1 MIFVLLFASGS
12 ILEEFS
18 EKVKEY
24 MRENMSTSAAKK
36 KKKKK
41 DKKKE
46 TEDQPSSST
55 HSSRKGSM
63 FDKLDR
69 PRSTAHKKA
78 AAVPGE
84 AEDQPPLPLRRATRS
99 TTQSSAQPATRVP
112 SSDAATAN
120 VATSSVAN
128 LPADVATT
136 STFTLPPGFGTPSE
150 IRVPKEGIPSDSYE
164 PVVTS
169 SPNCPYKVYKMEGK
183 EEEHQRGN
191 E

>member
-1 MIFVLLFASGS
+1 MIFMLYSLRSGS

-36 KKKKK
+36 KNKKK

-55 HSSRKGSM
+55 HSSGKGSM

-84 AEDQPPLPLRRATRS
+84 AEDQPPLPLKRATRS
-99 TTQSSAQPATRVP
+99 TTQSSAQPATSVP

-120 VATSSVAN
+120 VATSSTAQSSSRCCHHFYIHS
-128 LPADVATT
+128 
-136 STFTLPPGFGTPSE
+136 STRFWNPF
-150 IRVPKEGIPSDSYE
+150 
-164 PVVTS
+164 
-169 SPNCPYKVYKMEGK
+169 
-183 EEEHQRGN
+183 
-191 E
+191 

>member
-1 MIFVLLFASGS
+1 
-12 ILEEFS
+12 
-18 EKVKEY
+18 
-24 MRENMSTSAAKK
+24 MSTSAA

-55 HSSRKGSM
+55 HSSGKGSM

-69 PRSTAHKKA
+69 PRSPAHKKA

-84 AEDQPPLPLRRATRS
+84 AEDQPPLPLKRATRS
-99 TTQSSAQPATRVP
+99 ATQSSAQPATSVP

-120 VATSSVAN
+120 
-128 LPADVATT
+128 VATT

-150 IRVPKEGIPSDSYE
+150 IRVPEEGIPSDSYE

-169 SPNCPYKVYKMEGK
+169 SPDCPYKAYKIQGK